1 MTMGRKVI
9 TNRGKSHQ
17 NKAVIEILLLFGV
30 QRYEFISN
38 LQTFTHLFS
47 KNILF
52 SQSQLGPDTA
62 HQNMKANYH
71 TFITKRNINASKK
84 YVSQHNSKREKIFL
98 HPKGYKVHPKIYIN
112 TYTYIIYRQSIQ
124 TFSHYSKGHISF
136 SHFQH
141 PVLNKCLELNHQN
154 YDNPAKYC
162 TFGNR

>member
-52 SQSQLGPDTA
+52 SQSQLRQDAT
-62 HQNMKANYH
+62 HRNSKANKY
-71 TFITKRNINASKK
+71 TITAGRNTNKSKK
-84 YVSQHNSKREKIFL
+84 YVSQHKKKHKKTKTFHTKQQILNINKL
-98 HPKGYKVHPKIYIN
+98 HATH
-112 TYTYIIYRQSIQ
+112 YIIYMEA
-124 TFSHYSKGHISF
+124 
-136 SHFQH
+136 
-141 PVLNKCLELNHQN
+141 PPL
-154 YDNPAKYC
+154 
-162 TFGNR
+162 